1 MRQMYQL
8 NFNKNKS
15 IQKNLVHFS
24 KYRVNTKQMDFRH
37 FIYFF
42 IVEMYSPRV
51 VIDQRSYSI

>member
-42 IVEMYSPRV
+42 ILEMYSPG
-51 VIDQRSYSI
+51 